1 MAQKARNVRSI
12 FFLVLEG
19 EEKDFKPEME
29 EEESG
34 RSDAAKRPRLLV
46 PNDGTAPVRVHV
58 DDLHPHS
65 ALRGVL
71 VHDDVTS
78 LDCGVQR
85 DVLLSLVA
93 SYRYGRLVV
102 KGGASRDEVALE
114 VDRDRVSLRRSTT
127 HPLEEKTALL
137 ADHLAAA
144 IDAWPAMQRGM
155 NSFFTGGRCDWDT
168 GPLDCRLQFVPKR
181 PLGRVGGRT
190 FQLFVHYVFRA
201 LTSDCEG
208 KAHDLK
214 TFEAEMPLPE
224 LARAVGALDEAN
236 PFWFAKYDVGAFRT
250 MSSRSVGHRL
260 GEEFLARIVESS
272 SRTDE
277 TTKDEAVRLSAW
289 DEELLLWVRHVYE
302 RIPDI
307 VRMVRPG
314 TPSSGFFAESLAER
328 HMFFEVDADDR
339 RCVIFPTMWYDEMAR
354 RSGVRG
360 ALHIGRPSR

>member
-1 MAQKARNVRSI
+1 
-12 FFLVLEG
+12 
-19 EEKDFKPEME
+19 ME
-29 EEESG
+29 EEEKG
-34 RSDAAKRPRLLV
+34 RPDAAKRPRLLV

-102 KGGASRDEVALE
+102 KGGASKDEVALE
-114 VDRDRVSLRRSTT
+114 LDRDRVSLRRSTT
-127 HPLEEKTALL
+127 HPLEAKTALL
-137 ADHLAAA
+137 ADQLAAA

-155 NSFFTGGRCDWDT
+155 NCFFTGGRCDWET

-181 PLGRVGGRT
+181 QLGRVGGRT

-201 LTSDCEG
+201 LAEKSSDFED

-214 TFEAEMPLPE
+214 TFEEQMPCSE
-224 LARAVGALDEAN
+224 LARAVGALDEYT
-236 PFWFAKYDVGAFRT
+236 PFWFSKYDVGAYRT
-250 MSSRSVGHRL
+250 MNSRSVGHRIC
-260 GEEFLARIVESS
+260 GEFLARIAGSS
-272 SRTDE
+272 QAE
-277 TTKDEAVRLSAW
+277 TNEPAVGVSAW
-289 DEELLLWVRHVYE
+289 DTELLRTLRLVYD
-302 RIPDI
+302 RIPDVI
-307 VRMVRPG
+307 RMVRPG
-314 TPSSGFFAESLAER
+314 TPGSGFFAESLAER

-339 RCVIFPTMWYDEMAR
+339 RCVIFPTMWYDESAR

-360 ALHIGRPSR
+360 TLHIGRPP